1 MGTPYTPPGKDPT
14 GYPHPQPPPPD
25 PCVEQPAAPSA
36 ADLDAVAE
44 KQAAAEA
51 TE

>member
-14 GYPHPQPPPPD
+14 GNPHPQPVPPD
-25 PCVEQPAAPSA
+25 PCIEAELPSA

-44 KQAAAEA
+44 EQQAAEE